1 VKLRRPV
8 TQTRNATICH
18 LDARQWAPRNE
29 RFAGGRVGPSRP
41 LWARASSVDRHT
53 EHLSATICCAD
64 IDPRTASTSLDATNR
79 GARLCC
85 CSSPHVHTEMS
96 NFRGTPPVHLR
107 QNGNVARI
115 RASLDRLQA
124 RSLCKQ
130 VVLRRFGR
138 SYELHSCINA
148 LECND
153 WRSNENLKL
162 SRDGAQPVLC
172 NVSTCT
178 EENSSPLSVLTILT
192 RS

>member
-1 VKLRRPV
+1 MKKKKKKNTASIQADKSASPRQHAVRCRSLYRVGERRQWVKLRRPV

-29 RFAGGRVGPSRP
+29 RFAGGRVGPSRASRP

-96 NFRGTPPVHLR
+96 NVRGTPPVHLR
-107 QNGNVARI
+107 QNGNVARV

-124 RSLCKQ
+124 RSL
-130 VVLRRFGR
+130 
-138 SYELHSCINA
+138 
-148 LECND
+148 
-153 WRSNENLKL
+153 
-162 SRDGAQPVLC
+162 
-172 NVSTCT
+172 
-178 EENSSPLSVLTILT
+178 
-192 RS
+192 